1 MHDGRSKGNDEDY
14 GSSVEVLALATYS
27 KSESTVSSYASIFEI
42 LWPQSELNNKKKIY
56 QLSLK

>member
-27 KSESTVSSYASIFEI
+27 KSESTVSSYDSIFEI
-42 LWPQSELNNKKKIY
+42 LWPQAELNNKKKNI
-56 QLSLK
+56 STVT